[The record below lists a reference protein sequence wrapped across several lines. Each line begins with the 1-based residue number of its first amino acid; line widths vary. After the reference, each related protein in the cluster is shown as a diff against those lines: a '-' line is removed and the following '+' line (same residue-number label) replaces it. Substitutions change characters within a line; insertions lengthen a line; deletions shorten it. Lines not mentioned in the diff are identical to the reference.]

1 MKKVFL
7 VLTFVMSFLICSS
20 DFISANAV
28 NNYSSNIQ
36 LRFTDWVEYVLIDG
50 QWYKIT
56 HLDDG
61 GEIIQAVMCP
71 GE

>member
-7 VLTFVMSFLICSS
+7 VLTFVMSFLMCSS
-20 DFISANAV
+20 SIISANAV

-36 LRFTDWVEYVLIDG
+36 LRFTDWVEYVQIDG

-61 GEIIQAVMCP
+61 GQIIQSVMGP